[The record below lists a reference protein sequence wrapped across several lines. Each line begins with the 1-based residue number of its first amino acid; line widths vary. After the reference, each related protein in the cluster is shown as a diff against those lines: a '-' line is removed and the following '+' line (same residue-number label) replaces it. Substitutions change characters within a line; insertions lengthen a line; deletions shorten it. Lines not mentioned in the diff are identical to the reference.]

1 MALQH
6 VKRCSRSL
14 SPEEYQINLHKGP
27 FSYFK
32 WEKRIRVGKELT
44 ILSRG
49 LGRQLLQIVFQN
61 SLLQQ

>member
-1 MALQH
+1 MLKVTLTRGIPNKPSQGTIFIFQMG
-6 VKRCSRSL
+6 KT
-14 SPEEYQINLHKGP
+14 N
-27 FSYFK
+27 
-32 WEKRIRVGKELT
+32 GKELT